1 MEYLEDK
8 DNKYELSNP
17 LATLFLD
24 SNFYGVE
31 RELDNEQND
40 FVFRW
45 NYMAIIVSKWV
56 GL

>member
-40 FVFRW
+40 FVFR
-45 NYMAIIVSKWV
+45 
-56 GL
+56 